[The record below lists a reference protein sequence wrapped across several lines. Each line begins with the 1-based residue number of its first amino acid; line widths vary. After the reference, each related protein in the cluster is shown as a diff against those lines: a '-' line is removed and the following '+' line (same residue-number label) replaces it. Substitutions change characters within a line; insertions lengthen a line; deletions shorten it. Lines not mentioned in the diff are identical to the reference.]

1 MDRGRVP
8 VIAGVAQ
15 VVQRPSPDAPG
26 PRDAVG
32 LMIDAAR
39 AAAEPA
45 LLRRVEHVLV
55 PEGTWSPANPIPALR
70 AALGCDRARSTIA
83 RIGVLQTTPLAVAA
97 ASIAAGDI
105 DVALVIGG
113 EAKSSERFGL
123 APAPAGADPP
133 DDDLRPDGDIV
144 TALEIERGLAV
155 PVQSYAVQ
163 EDAVVRRLGDRLDDL
178 WASFASVAASNPY
191 AWDLDPANGDR
202 VVSTPYRKRHCS
214 QWNVDMAVAILLCST
229 AAADDA
235 GVAPDRRVHPLAV
248 VESQAMIPVS
258 QRAEL
263 HRSPQVAAVGVDLA
277 RRTGIAPVDADHLEL
292 YSCFPSAVRIQAEEL
307 GIDLAR
313 QLTVTGGM
321 AYAGG
326 PLNSAALHG
335 VAAMVDV
342 LRADPG
348 SVGVVTAV
356 SGMLTKHGA
365 VALSTTPPTNG
376 FEVGDVTHQTL
387 ATTATVEVDPDGG
400 DAVEV
405 EGTTTS
411 DVTVVVGR
419 DRRGARVVNVEAA
432 VAPGRR

>member
-1 MDRGRVP
+1 MDRGLVP

-15 VVQRPSPDAPG
+15 VVQRPTADAPG

-39 AAAEPA
+39 AAAPNT
-45 LLRRVEHVLV
+45 LLRRVEHLLV
-55 PEGTWSPANPIPALR
+55 PEGTWSPANPTPVVKT
-70 AALGCDRARSTIA
+70 ALGCDRARTTIA
-83 RIGVLQTTPLAVAA
+83 RIGVLQTTPVALAA
-97 ASIAAGDI
+97 AAIAAGEV
-105 DVALVIGG
+105 DVALVVGA
-113 EAKSSERFGL
+113 EAKASARFGL
-123 APAPAGADPP
+123 TAQAPVEPP
-133 DDDLRPDGDIV
+133 DVDLHPDGEIV
-144 TALEIERGLAV
+144 TALEIDRGLAV

-163 EDAVVRRLGDRLDDL
+163 EDAIRRRLGDRLDEL
-178 WASFASVAASNPY
+178 WAGFATVADTNPY
-191 AWDLDPANGDR
+191 AWDPDPANGDR
-202 VVSTPYRKRHCS
+202 MVSTPYRKRHCS

-235 GVAPDRRVHPLAV
+235 GIDLDQRVHPLAV

-258 QRAEL
+258 RRADL
-263 HRSPQVAAVGVDLA
+263 HRSPQVAAVGADLA
-277 RRTGIAPVDADHLEL
+277 RRTGVAPADADHLEL

-307 GIDLAR
+307 GIDLGR

-335 VAAMVDV
+335 VAAMVGV

-348 SVGVVTAV
+348 AVGVVTAV

-365 VALSTTPPTNG
+365 IALSTTPPRAG
-376 FEVGDVTHQTL
+376 FTVGDVTDETL
-387 ATTATVEVDPDGG
+387 ATTATVDVDPDGG
-400 DAVEV
+400 TPDDV
-405 EGTTTS
+405 EGMTTSS

-419 DRRGARVVNVEAA
+419 NYRGARVVSVEAA
-432 VAPGRR
+432 PAPAR